1 MKQVDSSRRRPVP
14 WLVAVILALCRLGG
28 AGVDGMEAVATA
40 AVPAVLGAPVALP
53 AAPAS
58 SGASPGWQQ
67 VELGAQGSYFWLYLP
82 KGWDGTTALPLVV
95 FLHGSGSNPELYL
108 NFLFPAAEAAGALTA
123 VPKSSSDL
131 GWGVGNDEQIVAA
144 TVAAA
149 EAMAPVDLSRV
160 SIAGHSAGGAYAYLL
175 AYGTVSHYSAVFS
188 MSAPFYPVSEVADPA
203 YKAPIHM
210 YYGTVDPN
218 YSGGAYARLTQQ
230 WDALSVPWES
240 DIEPAYGHNNWP
252 PDSMSRG
259 FQFLVSKSYGTC
271 AADATHPCLQHRR
284 FRVAVTW
291 QDGSG
296 HTGVGSVVPA
306 AASANSAVLWF
317 FDPGNWE
324 MLVKVLDGCALNQR
338 IWVFSAA
345 TTNVEYTLTV
355 TDTVTHQVRTYHNP
369 AGQSAA
375 AITDTDAF
383 SSCPVP

>member
-1 MKQVDSSRRRPVP
+1 M
-14 WLVAVILALCRLGG
+14 AA
-28 AGVDGMEAVATA
+28 AAMA
-40 AVPAVLGAPVALP
+40 AVPPVLAPPVALP
-53 AAPAS
+53 ATAAPAS
-58 SGASPGWQQ
+58 GAFPGWQQ
-67 VELGAQGSYFWLYLP
+67 VGLAAQASYFWLHVP
-82 KGWDGTTALPLVV
+82 EGWDGTAALPLVV
-95 FLHGSGSNPELYL
+95 FLHGAGSKPETYL
-108 NFLFPAAEAAGALTA
+108 DSLLPAAVGAGSLTA
-123 VPKSSSDL
+123 VPKSSSDD

-144 TVAAA
+144 TAAAA

-210 YYGTVDPN
+210 YYGTTDPN

-240 DIEPAYGHNNWP
+240 DVENRFGHDDWP
-252 PDSMSRG
+252 PDSMRRG
-259 FQFLVSKSYGTC
+259 FEFLVGKSYSTC
-271 AADATHPCLQHRR
+271 AADATHPCLQHGR

-296 HTGVGSVVPA
+296 HTGVGSVVPV

-355 TDTVTHQVRTYHNP
+355 TDTVTNQVRTYHNP
-369 AGQSAA
+369 AGQTAA

-383 SSCPVP
+383 PSCPVR